1 LDNKP
6 IVIHVSFKRNND
18 LDMELY
24 NWLNNKSSKSGYIK
38 DVLKLA
44 MENELNKKD

>member
-1 LDNKP
+1 
-6 IVIHVSFKRNND
+6 
-18 LDMELY
+18 MELY

-44 MENELNKKD
+44 MENELNKKDQNIKKKPIQLRIDLR